1 MCAARR
7 VAPASFARSPTLRL
21 ASHRSQDEYVAP
33 PEVVAAIEAG
43 DAEQVKALLTPAPE
57 GLSKSVLKKLVK
69 QAEINKKK
77 LDQGK
82 AVVAP
87 QAPAAAKPAPSPPPA
102 AATPPAAAA
111 GGGSAD
117 DESSL
122 VAALLAQIETLG
134 LPADTMATLQQQ
146 RTALA
151 DAIAPHVNAMRN
163 RHYVQGFNAR
173 G

>member
-1 MCAARR
+1 LSTPIPM
-7 VAPASFARSPTLRL
+7 
-21 ASHRSQDEYVAP
+21 SQDEYVTP

-102 AATPPAAAA
+102 AATPPVAAA

-117 DESSL
+117 NESL

-134 LPADTMATLQQQ
+134 LPADAMATLQQQ

-163 RHYVQGFNAR
+163 RHYVQGFNAHES
-173 G
+173 

>member
-1 MCAARR
+1 MTTSAKPRPSPILAATFKASCHLADDSSDAHCDHLPPSHI
-7 VAPASFARSPTLRL
+7 VAQGWMMPALDTGKNSFVCGSM
-21 ASHRSQDEYVAP
+21 SQDEYVAP

-57 GLSKSVLKKLVK
+57 GLSKSVLKKL
-69 QAEINKKK
+69 
-77 LDQGK
+77 
-82 AVVAP
+82 
-87 QAPAAAKPAPSPPPA
+87 
-102 AATPPAAAA
+102 
-111 GGGSAD
+111 
-117 DESSL
+117 
-122 VAALLAQIETLG
+122 IETLG
-134 LPADTMATLQQQ
+134 LPADAMATLQQQ

>member
-1 MCAARR
+1 MKH
-7 VAPASFARSPTLRL
+7 ARSLSMTASSLVLWSLRRPPT
-21 ASHRSQDEYVAP
+21 P
-33 PEVVAAIEAG
+33 
-43 DAEQVKALLTPAPE
+43 
-57 GLSKSVLKKLVK
+57 
-69 QAEINKKK
+69 
-77 LDQGK
+77 
-82 AVVAP
+82 
-87 QAPAAAKPAPSPPPA
+87 
-102 AATPPAAAA
+102 A

-134 LPADTMATLQQQ
+134 LPADAMATLQQQ

>member
-1 MCAARR
+1 MRPARR
-7 VAPASFARSPTLRL
+7 VAASFARSPTLRL

-87 QAPAAAKPAPSPPPA
+87 QAPEAAKPAPSPPPA
-102 AATPPAAAA
+102 AATPPVAAA

-117 DESSL
+117 NESL

-134 LPADTMATLQQQ
+134 LPADAMATLQQQ

-163 RHYVQGFNAR
+163 RHYVQGFNAHES
-173 G
+173 

>member
-1 MCAARR
+1 MTTSAK
-7 VAPASFARSPTLRL
+7 P
-21 ASHRSQDEYVAP
+21 RSQDEYVAP

-57 GLSKSVLKKLVK
+57 GLSKSVLKKL
-69 QAEINKKK
+69 
-77 LDQGK
+77 
-82 AVVAP
+82 
-87 QAPAAAKPAPSPPPA
+87 
-102 AATPPAAAA
+102 
-111 GGGSAD
+111 
-117 DESSL
+117 SSL

-134 LPADTMATLQQQ
+134 LPADAMATLQQQ